1 MRSSG
6 SSYSYDA
13 PGVALGTA
21 KQGGGRGVADN
32 FLCLGVPTELPS
44 QADGDDTQVA
54 NAGGAMRNLGGRD
67 SQTPRLHAV
76 EEIAYVIGRI
86 VEVDLSGS
94 DLVLHQTLG
103 VGLKPAP
110 VNPDPAVGPNP
121 LGAHAMLSFRVLED
135 HLHAVGISAFNP
147 VARGRI
153 PDTRLGELKVN
164 GIDLHRAGVFGAKAP
179 LSDVAVMA
187 DPVHKL
193 AAAVIHLPAPV
204 PMSAV
209 RGIGRHGRRAAPKV
223 VVKLRR
229 RIGKRGVAAGAAHG
243 QADFHRVHLANSA
256 IAHQLT
262 GEAEIPRGPLPRAS
276 LPNAP
281 VLAEGRDHGSA
292 LPQVVAERLF

>member
-44 QADGDDTQVA
+44 QADGDDTQVPHA
-54 NAGGAMRNLGGRD
+54 SRAVGHLGGRD
-67 SQTPRLHAV
+67 GQPPGLHAV
-76 EEIAYVIGRI
+76 EEVAYVIGRI

-94 DLVLHQTLG
+94 DLVLHQALG
-103 VGLKPAP
+103 AGFKPAP

-153 PDTRLGELKVN
+153 PDTRLGELGVN
-164 GIDLHRAGVFGAKAP
+164 GVDLPRAGVFGAQAP
-179 LSDVAVMA
+179 LGDVAVMA
-187 DPVHKL
+187 DPIHEL
-193 AAAVIHLPAPV
+193 AAAEIHLPAPV

-209 RGIGRHGRRAAPKV
+209 RGIGRPGRRAAPEV
-223 VVKLRR
+223 IVELGRW
-229 RIGKRGVAAGAAHG
+229 IGEGGVAAGAAGG
-243 QADFHRVHLANSA
+243 QADFHRVHLADSSD
-256 IAHQLT
+256 
-262 GEAEIPRGPLPRAS
+262 RKS
-276 LPNAP
+276 
-281 VLAEGRDHGSA
+281 
-292 LPQVVAERLF
+292 